1 MRVERRNFHATAQ
14 FRRKM
19 AALKKLSDED
29 RLYKATNPVERDKSI
44 TDGYKDRIRQ
54 KIWDKYWPHDKDLA
68 NRLSQRLSDYHPDH
82 VWELQ
87 LGGPDTVGNLKLLH
101 GRTNTDIGSQ
111 IWGQM
116 PDAPAATVRMLACGL
131 VFMAVTLL
139 VFAGYVLLAGAL
151 RRRVLSRPRLTGLLR
166 HAFAGSFLVLG
177 LGLAFSA

>member
-1 MRVERRNFHATAQ
+1 MPSPRRGRGAAAKPAAGKIVRKAVEKLEKPIVRVTGPNRSLPAKVVRVQRRDFHATAQ

-19 AALKKLSDED
+19 AALKKLSDD
-29 RLYKATNPVERDKSI
+29 GKLYKATNPVARDKNL

-87 LGGPDTVGNLKLLH
+87 LGGPDTVDNLKLLH

-111 IWGQM
+111 IWGQIQNL
-116 PDAPAATVRMLACGL
+116 PDGTPIRIEV
-131 VFMAVTLL
+131 VD
-139 VFAGYVLLAGAL
+139 
-151 RRRVLSRPRLTGLLR
+151 
-166 HAFAGSFLVLG
+166 
-177 LGLAFSA
+177 